1 MKFTAVKI
9 LVVANVLVFLLQGLA
24 NDWMEITLA
33 LWPLQPIDGHVYFQ
47 PWQIITYAFLHDTH
61 NVLHILFNMWQL
73 WMFGAEIERYVG
85 PRRLLACYFA
95 SVVTA
100 AIAQL
105 AVPIL
110 FGAPSGPTLGASGG
124 VFGLLLAYAMM
135 FPNRKVVLLIPPIP
149 MPAWLF
155 ATIFACLELFFGV
168 TGTLSG
174 IAHFAHLGGMVGSAL
189 VIMQWRASAGKSR

>member
-1 MKFTAVKI
+1 MKFTAVRI
-9 LVVANVLVFLLQGLA
+9 LVVANVLVFLLQALA
-24 NDWMEITLA
+24 NDWMEINLA

-47 PWQIITYAFLHDTH
+47 PWQIITYSFLHDTH
-61 NVLHILFNMWQL
+61 NILHILFNMWQL

-105 AVPIL
+105 VVPML

-135 FPNRKVVLLIPPIP
+135 FPTRKVVLLIPPIP

-155 ATIFACLELFFGV
+155 ATIFACLELVFGV

-189 VIMQWRASAGKSR
+189 VVMQWRASARKSR